1 MGGDKWNQ
9 TMISTIA
16 ICKAVDMI
24 QGLDVMVSF
33 RSTHDSDR
41 HGRGSSTSPLILVA
55 YDSRV
60 DKFSKVKKMF
70 PNIYPGGTTPE
81 GLCFEAIMKD
91 ILPTS
96 NNRDSYFL
104 NLSDGMPM
112 FSNNEINYYHSEA
125 LDHTKKMVNEFRNR
139 GIKVLSYFVG
149 DSGSYREDDDKRDF
163 KRMYGND
170 AEFID
175 INSVMGISKTMNDKF
190 LEKN

>member
-1 MGGDKWNQ
+1 MV
-9 TMISTIA
+9 STIA

-24 QGLDVMVSF
+24 QNVDVMVSF

-41 HGRGSSTSPLILVA
+41 YGRGSNTLPLILVG

-70 PNIYPGGTTPE
+70 GNIYPGGTTPE
-81 GLCFEAIMKD
+81 GLCFEAILKD
-91 ILPTS
+91 VVPTS

-112 FSNNEINYYHSEA
+112 FSNNEINYYHGEA

-149 DSGSYREDDDKRDF
+149 DSGSYREDTDKRDF
-163 KRMYGND
+163 KRMYCND

-175 INSVMGISKTMNDKF
+175 INSVMGISKTMNEKF
-190 LEKN
+190 LEKTNN

>member
-1 MGGDKWNQ
+1 
-9 TMISTIA
+9 MIATVA

-24 QGLDVMVSF
+24 QNVDVMVSF

-41 HGRGSSTSPLILVA
+41 YGRGSNTLPLILVA

-70 PNIYPGGTTPE
+70 PSIYPGGTTPE
-81 GLCFEAIMKD
+81 GLCFEAILKD
-91 ILPTS
+91 VVPTS
-96 NNRDSYFL
+96 NNRESYFL

-112 FSNNEINYYHSEA
+112 FSNNEISYYHGEA
-125 LDHTKKMVNEFRNR
+125 LDHTRKMVNEFRKR

-149 DSGSYREDDDKRDF
+149 DGGRYRDKDDRVDF
-163 KRMYGND
+163 KRMYGDD

-175 INSVMGISKTMNDKF
+175 INSVMGISKTMNEKF